1 MRHLELPRPSPPFV
15 DQLLPFKLKFQIR
28 KRVAVILC
36 EHLPHYKTISL
47 IISLIISS
55 ELIMEYQ
62 PDYQLN
68 YQPDY
73 QPDSSEVSA

>member
-1 MRHLELPRPSPPFV
+1 MSGEFDDPGAQQNYQP
-15 DQLLPFKLKFQIR
+15 D
-28 KRVAVILC
+28 
-36 EHLPHYKTISL
+36 
-47 IISLIISS
+47 ISLIISS

-68 YQPDY
+68 YQPGY